1 MFFVPLRS
9 LHCGKSRWNMTLYT
23 AEAIQ
28 LWSSLKQKQTAH
40 FEGSRAVIKQQFA
53 MGHGAATRNLRRK
66 PCRP

>member
-9 LHCGKSRWNMTLYT
+9 LHCCKSRWNMTLYT

-40 FEGSRAVIKQQFA
+40 FQGSPVVFKLKFA
-53 MGHGAATRNLRRK
+53 MGHGATTRNLRSK